1 MTRTAR
7 TLCPIFCALLFLAG
21 AWVPGAAG
29 AGRRQDLVA
38 HGSDDRFW
46 IADVSV
52 GTGADKAQV
61 RTDLYVRSVGESRW
75 LPVTREP
82 IESRVVAMAHRGPQL
97 ALLLDD
103 GAWLLVSEQ
112 ALVTGRPPPGNGQ

>member
-1 MTRTAR
+1 MKSIAR
-7 TLCPIFCALLFLAG
+7 TFRPRSWALLLLA
-21 AWVPGAAG
+21 AALAPWTTPTSSLA

-38 HGSDDRFW
+38 HGSNDRFW

-75 LPVTREP
+75 LPATS

-97 ALLLDD
+97 ALLL
-103 GAWLLVSEQ
+103 
-112 ALVTGRPPPGNGQ
+112 

>member
-1 MTRTAR
+1 MNATWPVPLIGCCLLLVFAGGTHD
-7 TLCPIFCALLFLAG
+7 AL
-21 AWVPGAAG
+21 AAT
-29 AGRRQDLVA
+29 RQDLVA
-38 HGSDDRFW
+38 HGSADRFW
-46 IADVSV
+46 IARILPGD
-52 GTGADKAQV
+52 ADTSPVKTQV
-61 RTDLYVRSVGESRW
+61 YVRSVGESRW

-112 ALVTGRPPPGNGQ
+112 ALAPKLG